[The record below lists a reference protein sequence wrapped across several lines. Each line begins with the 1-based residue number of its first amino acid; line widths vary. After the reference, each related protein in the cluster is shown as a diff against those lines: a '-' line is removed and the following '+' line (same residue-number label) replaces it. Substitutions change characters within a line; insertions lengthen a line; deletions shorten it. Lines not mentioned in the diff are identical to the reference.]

1 MIIGRKIMAD
11 SHITKRA
18 LAAALKVLME
28 EIPFAKIS
36 ITDICD
42 SCGMN
47 RKSFYYHFKDKYDL
61 VNWIFDTEFI
71 EEAAAKDYPTFW
83 NALLDLCEYLYENRN
98 FYRRALKI
106 EGQNSFH
113 VHFHALIAKSIAD
126 ELDLLF
132 GPEEALEMQ
141 STDLF
146 ITFFADG
153 LTGMIERWITQRG
166 CDEPEIFMA
175 QLRLFF
181 AKVAFEVY
189 RGLDEENTK

>member
-1 MIIGRKIMAD
+1 MNIKIIAVGKLKEEYRAAEAEFI
-11 SHITKRA
+11 KRIS
-18 LAAALKVLME
+18 K
-28 EIPFAKIS
+28 FAKV
-36 ITDICD
+36 TVVQL
-42 SCGMN
+42 
-47 RKSFYYHFKDKYDL
+47 KD
-61 VNWIFDTEFI
+61 EQ
-71 EEAAAKDYPTFW
+71 
-83 NALLDLCEYLYENRN
+83 LLPGKEKE
-98 FYRRALKI
+98 ALKI

-113 VHFHALIAKSIAD
+113 AHFHALIGKSIAD

>member
-1 MIIGRKIMAD
+1 MAD
-11 SHITKRA
+11 SLITKRA
-18 LAAALKVLME
+18 LASALKFLME

-36 ITDICD
+36 ISDICD
-42 SCGMN
+42 VCGMN

-71 EEAAAKDYPTFW
+71 EKASKKEYATFW
-83 NALLDLCEYLYENRN
+83 NALLDLCEYLYENRS

-106 EGQNSFH
+106 EGQNSLH
-113 VHFHALIAKSIAD
+113 SHFHELITQSLEA

-132 GPEEALEMQ
+132 DAEEALVMQ
-141 STDLF
+141 SADLF
-146 ITFFADG
+146 ITFFSDG

-166 CDEPEIFMA
+166 CEEPEIFMA

-181 AKVAFEVY
+181 TRVAFEVQ
-189 RGLDEENTK
+189 RALDEENTK